1 MKTATSIN
9 FCNPRPLL
17 LSFSQKAVMIQF
29 SAVFVDLRLVLTL
42 IKSNPAYC
50 LLLIPSL
57 VNFTPIPQIV
67 SAERIRETGGNFS
80 NLKDFFFFLEIIKVR
95 LKYVK

>member
-1 MKTATSIN
+1 MKTAISIN

-17 LSFSQKAVMIQF
+17 LSFSQKAAMIQF

-50 LLLIPSL
+50 LSLIPSL
-57 VNFTPIPQIV
+57 VNFTAIPQIR
-67 SAERIRETGGNFS
+67 SSERIRETGGNFS
-80 NLKDFFFFLEIIKVR
+80 NLKYILFLF
-95 LKYVK
+95 